1 MEDRKEKRCKT
12 VIGLKVEVP
21 VLTGTVI
28 MPLLIQLYKRDK
40 EFTYTLRNL
49 QCSEIFGE
57 HLETIYSQMTV
68 PQIYSICTVRQEFQG
83 SYIEEVVL
91 ESKANCNNFLA
102 KQ

>member
-1 MEDRKEKRCKT
+1 M
-12 VIGLKVEVP
+12 
-21 VLTGTVI
+21 TGTVI

-68 PQIYSICTVRQEFQG
+68 PQIYSICTVQQEFQG
-83 SYIEEVVL
+83 SFTL
-91 ESKANCNNFLA
+91 KKWS
-102 KQ
+102 